1 MKIRTEKGQGLV
13 EYTIILLIFV
23 LVGLLLYLVNLK
35 APSVAFDN
43 AFEAGQREI
52 TASIIELGET
62 GHPVETQYDGIPDGS
77 FRGYPRVF
85 EISGCESFLLPQ
97 EAKTLR
103 AATEFPASN
112 LIVIQMPVQAGGY
125 INICAPEGAEVEIV
139 MWYEK

>member
-13 EYTIILLIFV
+13 EYAIILLIFV

-35 APSVAFDN
+35 AQSVAFDN

-52 TASIIELGET
+52 TASIIKLGEI

-77 FRGYPRVF
+77 FREYPREF
-85 EISGCESFLLPQ
+85 KITGCGSLLLPQ

-103 AATEFPASN
+103 AATMFPASD
-112 LIVIQMPVQAGGY
+112 LIVIQMPVQPGGY
-125 INICAPEGAEVEIV
+125 INICVPQGSTVKV
-139 MWYEK
+139 VLWYEK